1 VSKWTHRGI
10 DIELLENGN
19 FRCVL
24 AAKPVVS
31 NSLEGAKKRIDKE
44 VDDPSR
50 FAPFKGYYTSSDDA
64 RLVEVIG
71 TRMGRRRNFRNR
83 LYFVCKSGH
92 GRGEFEVAE
101 IVRSTPETDAIVA
114 ELEKLKAK
122 NEAAKEAMDT
132 AERELV
138 ERLEGAAERP
148 K

>member
-10 DIELLENGN
+10 EINLLENGN

-44 VDDPSR
+44 VDDPAR
-50 FAPFKGYYTSSDDA
+50 FSPFKGYYTTGDKA

-71 TRMGRRRNFRNR
+71 TRMGRRRNFQSQ
-83 LYFVCKSGH
+83 LYFVCKSLH
-92 GRGEFEVAE
+92 GRGEFEVAA
-101 IVRSTPETDAIVA
+101 IVRSTPETDAIAA

-122 NEAAKEAMDT
+122 NEAAREAMDT

-138 ERLEGAAERP
+138 ERLDTSAERP